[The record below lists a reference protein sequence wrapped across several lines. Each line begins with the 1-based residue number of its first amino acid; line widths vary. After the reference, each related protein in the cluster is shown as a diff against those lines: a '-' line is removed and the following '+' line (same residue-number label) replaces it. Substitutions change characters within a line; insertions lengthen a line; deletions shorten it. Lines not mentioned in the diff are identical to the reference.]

1 MRTPAA
7 EASRRSVALLSAATQ
22 IESHETH
29 RHTMFVVKRALKPAA
44 AFGVATAFR
53 QVRVSPLPSQ
63 ATRLAVPRPAGSST
77 RDDWRIPSEEDLVVV
92 GRGPGEGLE
101 PAFPRRESALAR
113 SRGRRRAR
121 RGIAR
126 PPAIARPTLTTE
138 TPLRSSH
145 AHLNNTTSVNHENR
159 LPTLPTCATSVR
171 AGTRRT

>member
-1 MRTPAA
+1 MLQKLRE
-7 EASRRSVALLSAATQ
+7 EASLFCRRR
-22 IESHETH
+22 H
-29 RHTMFVVKRALKPAA
+29 RSSRTRRTDTMFVVKRALKPAA

-53 QVRVSPLPSQ
+53 QVRFPSSFPGDAPRRANPSRRIVD
-63 ATRLAVPRPAGSST
+63 ATIGAF
-77 RDDWRIPSEEDLVVV
+77 IPSEEDLVVV

-138 TPLRSSH
+138 TPLRSLTHIS
-145 AHLNNTTSVNHENR
+145 TTSVNHENR